1 MAFNSSF
8 FNALRDASVQSS
20 LTASSWDA
28 ACVTGGECRSNGASC
43 PRLSVFEVSIHCI
56 VSTDYLLVR
65 DCLLPGC
72 WMLVW
77 VMQKAIGEYPCVSL
91 RRENIVW
98 YYCLSTVS
106 CMCWCEEE
114 NHPCDLSTNYRLSV
128 DQLSTNYRP
137 SILVAIDQLSTKCRP
152 TIDPN
157 WDIHT

>member
-1 MAFNSSF
+1 MTHVVPLARGSLFLKLANIVLVLIIFSSET
-8 FNALRDASVQSS
+8 V
-20 LTASSWDA
+20 
-28 ACVTGGECRSNGASC
+28 
-43 PRLSVFEVSIHCI
+43 
-56 VSTDYLLVR
+56 Y
-65 DCLLPGC
+65 CLAGC
-72 WMLVW
+72 WMLAW

-157 WDIHT
+157 WDIHTQGTLNVCVADTCLSHLEDSAQVLRPCIVLQI